1 MDFEISEQM
10 TTILE
15 MVRDFMDR
23 EVIPLE
29 GEMLF
34 GDPGD
39 ARGAGAG
46 SAGQGAPDGR
56 VGAEPSGGVRRARL
70 EHGRPR
76 SAQRGARTQPAR
88 AHVVFGTQA
97 PDAGN
102 IEILHMHATDEQRE
116 RYLRPLVAGEIR
128 SCFSMTEPE
137 TAGSNPLLLETTAV
151 EDGDEFVINGQ
162 KWFTSSADGADFAIV
177 MAVTDPDAPPYA
189 RTSMILVPTDT
200 PGFNLV
206 RNVSVMGHAGS
217 GHASHGEVIY
227 QGCRVPTSN
236 LLGPRGGGFTI
247 AQERLGPGRIHHCMR
262 WLGIASRSFDLMCAR
277 ANERVI
283 DPNGDTLADRQVIQ
297 HWAAELDAEIRGARL
312 QTLHAAWMIDQ
323 HGAKAA
329 RDEIAAIKF
338 SVANTML
345 KAVDTA
351 DPGARCA
358 RRHRRHGARLLVP
371 PRACRPHLRRRRR
384 GPQDLTSVAA
394 SCAATPRRRVDGVR
408 RGVMTDA
415 AHEALTEADVLARI
429 RPGRTITGMS
439 AVLLPFTADG
449 EIDWDATEAHIDRTV
464 EAGLTPAVNM
474 DTGYVQLLTTT
485 RRPTC

>member
-34 GDPGD
+34 GDPATLDERVRAAQDKVRQMGVW
-39 ARGAGAG
+39 
-46 SAGQGAPDGR
+46 APNHPVEFGGLGLSMVDHGLLSEALGR
-56 VGAEPSGGVRRARL
+56 SPLG
-70 EHGRPR
+70 H
-76 SAQRGARTQPAR
+76 T
-88 AHVVFGTQA
+88 VFGTQA

-102 IEILHMHATDEQRE
+102 VEILHMHATDEQRE

-162 KWFTSSADGADFAIV
+162 KWFTSSADGAAFAIV

-236 LLGPRGGGFTI
+236 LLGPARRWVHDRAGAAGT
-247 AQERLGPGRIHHCMR
+247 GP
-262 WLGIASRSFDLMCAR
+262 
-277 ANERVI
+277 
-283 DPNGDTLADRQVIQ
+283 DPS
-297 HWAAELDAEIRGARL
+297 
-312 QTLHAAWMIDQ
+312 LHAM
-323 HGAKAA
+323 A
-329 RDEIAAIKF
+329 RHRQPCVRPDVRPCERAG
-338 SVANTML
+338 
-345 KAVDTA
+345 DR
-351 DPGARCA
+351 PQ
-358 RRHRRHGARLLVP
+358 RRHP
-371 PRACRPHLRRRRR
+371 R
-384 GPQDLTSVAA
+384 GPSGD
-394 SCAATPRRRVDGVR
+394 P
-408 RGVMTDA
+408 
-415 AHEALTEADVLARI
+415 ALG
-429 RPGRTITGMS
+429 GRT
-439 AVLLPFTADG
+439 
-449 EIDWDATEAHIDRTV
+449 
-464 EAGLTPAVNM
+464 
-474 DTGYVQLLTTT
+474 
-485 RRPTC
+485 RR